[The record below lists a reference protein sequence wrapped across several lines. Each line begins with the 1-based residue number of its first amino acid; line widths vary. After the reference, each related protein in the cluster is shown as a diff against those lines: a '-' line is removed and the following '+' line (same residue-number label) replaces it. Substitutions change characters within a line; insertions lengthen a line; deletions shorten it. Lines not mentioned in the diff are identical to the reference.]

1 LHKVFQNLLS
11 KIFRCITGYLK
22 SKTVILVTHQI
33 QFVQKASKI
42 LVLKEGKPLAFGAYD
57 ELIESGI
64 DFMSLIKED
73 KPEKE
78 TKSQEMVAEDFL
90 IAEQFIRPRTIS
102 VLSKNSE
109 VIKKKFGIK
118 IFFFKIKFS
127 IKG

>member
-1 LHKVFQNLLS
+1 MHKVFQNLLS
-11 KIFRCITGYLK
+11 KIFRCITEYLK

-33 QFVQKASKI
+33 QFIQKASKI

-78 TKSQEMVAEDFL
+78 TNSQEMTAEDFL
-90 IAEQFIRPRTIS
+90 ITEQLVRPRTIT

-109 VIKKKFGIK
+109 VIKKKFRIK
-118 IFFFKIKFS
+118 IFFLR
-127 IKG
+127 